1 MRLIVEEFKV
11 VSALVPFAV
20 VFIFAR
26 TRSDILV
33 HRLLEARIAF
43 SPDICVLWYHGL
55 FELFKSKVDIA
66 LVMNVGSRSDFVRCS
81 VFRIDKPRRRNR
93 VDLANAWVD
102 VFVAHGEVVRC
113 TTAFKLLDAKC
124 FELIDIVGAYS
135 WMVDTYNSETIAM
148 SFYCSRFVACNI
160 VLRVLDLARIRQFV
174 LTWTWRK
181 CICIAESLSLYAE

>member
-26 TRSDILV
+26 TRCDILV

-66 LVMNVGSRSDFVRCS
+66 LVMNVGSRSDFMRCS
-81 VFRIDKPRRRNR
+81 VFRIDQPRRRNR

-102 VFVAHGEVVRC
+102 VFVAHGEVVRSAA
-113 TTAFKLLDAKC
+113 AFKLLMSEC
-124 FELIDIVGAYS
+124 FEFVHTVCTNARVIGSNNVVARTLLCI
-135 WMVDTYNSETIAM
+135 
-148 SFYCSRFVACNI
+148 RFVTCNVI
-160 VLRVLDLARIRQFV
+160 LGILDLA
-174 LTWTWRK
+174 
-181 CICIAESLSLYAE
+181 